1 MQSQVSSYYMR
12 KTQGV
17 QDVVVQNQNATTMK
31 ISPTEAFAAMN
42 EAVHGKGG
50 KILQRKFKVSNSG
63 LHF

>member
-1 MQSQVSSYYMR
+1 MR